1 MSTVIFVY
9 LIVHCVFHS
18 RCFLLGINVENKK
31 SSYFVPIQLAIY
43 LLLSQNFLF
52 PNLPVLYLLGSWLMA
67 WVGHWSLLRNLY
79 IYSCLGSLFV
89 THKINDEIHHLLFGE
104 ISALH
109 CVTRPLPSTFSFHP
123 HIDLIQ
129 RHTKLRLF
137 FLLQLVIK
145 GPTDSHRCNLGQRLP
160 VHEAYLCP
168 LVLLLLVDIKQH
180 WPILPLEIPHSLKF
194 LYSLLD
200 QASLSATLSLLVVM
214 VTVAFWL
221 LVAELH

>member
-1 MSTVIFVY
+1 
-9 LIVHCVFHS
+9 
-18 RCFLLGINVENKK
+18 
-31 SSYFVPIQLAIY
+31 
-43 LLLSQNFLF
+43 
-52 PNLPVLYLLGSWLMA
+52 MA
-67 WVGHWSLLRNLY
+67 WVGHRSLPRNLY

-109 CVTRPLPSTFSFHP
+109 CVTRPLPSTSSFHP

-180 WPILPLEIPHSLKF
+180 WPILPLEIPHSFKF
-194 LYSLLD
+194 LYNLLD